1 MPEEPKQPDFAAM
14 SAPTSDHNRLTPFV
28 GTFRAEVKIWMGPG
42 DPNISTGMMTNT
54 FELGGRFLRQEYK
67 GDPNDGPFP
76 SFEGH
81 GYWGFNKAT
90 GKYEGFWIDNASTIM
105 QVDAGD
111 VDDSGKRW
119 EMQGEMVGPTGDPF
133 VKRSVITLDDEDH
146 HSIEMFFI
154 HGDKESKAMEIRY
167 TRSN

>member
-1 MPEEPKQPDFAAM
+1 MSEQKQVDRAARTA
-14 SAPTSDHNRLTPFV
+14 SGKEHERLRAFV
-28 GTFRAEVKIWMGPG
+28 GTFRAQVKMWMGPG
-42 DPNISTGMMTNT
+42 EPTLATGTMTSTMQL
-54 FELGGRFLRQEYK
+54 EDRFLHQEYK
-67 GDPNDGPFP
+67 GDPGEGPFP
-76 SFEGH
+76 NFQGR

-90 GKYEGFWIDNASTIM
+90 GQYEGFWIDNASTIM

-119 EMQGEMVGPTGDPF
+119 EMKGEMVGPTGDPF

-146 HSIEMFFI
+146 HSIDMFFI